1 MAERPDFYDLIAQ
14 NRRRTWMLMFAFFVL
29 LVLVG
34 IAVSVIVGGGLIGV
48 VLAVVVSFG
57 ITFSSYYSSASIAL
71 NATRARPAAREDFGR
86 LHNLVEE
93 VSIAAGVPKPGV
105 YVVHDPSPNA
115 FATGRNADN
124 AAVAVT
130 TGLMDKMNRA
140 ELEGVIAHEVAHIR
154 NGDILVMTVA
164 VATAGAIAMISDIFF
179 RMLYWGALTG
189 GGASHRRRSNNNNGG
204 GAEALIAIAAIVF
217 VAILAPLAAALLK
230 AAVSRSRESLA
241 DATAVE
247 ITRYP
252 GGLRSALEKLDA
264 DITVV
269 KRTSHA
275 TSHLW
280 IESPDDHEADDRGR
294 RFNDRFSTHPPL
306 AERINILREM
316 EGLPPYE
323 GPDPTVSEALRT
335 MQDDRNHPESVAA
348 AVPTPGRTALFE
360 GAAARSVDLGAIFA
374 GAGEVADE
382 DDDPD
387 HAKAGWYADPSGTPA
402 TLRYWNGRDWTEHV
416 HQIPG
421 GNDLQDPDA
430 RPASGRNRGRRARG
444 GGGRSYQ

>member
-14 NRRRTWMLMFAFFVL
+14 NRRRTWVLMFSFFVL
-29 LVLVG
+29 LALVG
-34 IAVSVIVGGGLIGV
+34 IAVSIIVGGGLIGV
-48 VLAVVVSFG
+48 MFAVTLSFG
-57 ITFSSYYSSASIAL
+57 ISFSSYFSSASIAL
-71 NATRARPAAREDFGR
+71 TATRAKPAAREEFGR

-164 VATAGAIAMISDIFF
+164 VATVGAIAMISDIFF
-179 RMLYWGALTG
+179 RMLYWGGFTG
-189 GGASHRRRSNNNNGG
+189 GGASHRSRSSNNDNNG
-204 GAEALIAIAAIVF
+204 AMLLIVLAAIVF
-217 VAILAPLAAALLK
+217 VAVLAPLAATLLK

-275 TSHLW
+275 TSH
-280 IESPDDHEADDRGR
+280 PVDRVAR
-294 RFNDRFSTHPPL
+294 RPRDRRPRPQVQRSVLDPSTL

-316 EGLPPYE
+316 EGMPPYE
-323 GPDPTVSEALRT
+323 GPDPAVSEALRT

-348 AVPTPGRTALFE
+348 MVETPGRTALFE
-360 GAAARSVDLGAIFA
+360 GAAARSVDLDSIFA

-387 HAKAGWYADPSGTPA
+387 HARAGWYADPSGEPA
-402 TLRYWNGRDWTEHV
+402 TLRYWNGSDWTEHV
-416 HQIPG
+416 HTIPG
-421 GNDLQDPDA
+421 GNDLCDA
-430 RPASGRNRGRRARG
+430 GARRIVSEPGADRRRRA
-444 GGGRSYQ
+444 SS